1 MNRSPIEVMFF
12 TSLAFGAVLIVTIAE
27 TARIPVDNPATHL
40 ELTMIHEAMILEY
53 SGKYLALIEWSHQ
66 IKQLIFL
73 SLLANIFLPW
83 GVLDAS
89 TTATTGIGLSMFVYT
104 IKVFSLAFIV
114 GWLEIHC
121 AKLRL
126 FRVPD
131 LFAIALV
138 LAILALLGQLMF
150 GR

>member
-1 MNRSPIEVMFF
+1 
-12 TSLAFGAVLIVTIAE
+12 
-27 TARIPVDNPATHL
+27 
-40 ELTMIHEAMILEY
+40 MIHEAMILEY

-66 IKQLIFL
+66 IKQLVFL

-83 GVLDAS
+83 GVLDAD
-89 TTATTGIGLSMFVYT
+89 TTATTGIVLSIVIYMV
-104 IKVFSLAFIV
+104 KVFFLAFII

-131 LFAIALV
+131 LYAIALA
-138 LAILALLGQLMF
+138 LAVLALLGQLMF